1 MPSTLMDLYKT
12 GGSSYVSG
20 KEMSMKKFPQSQ
32 VVISVPLWHQYHA
45 ADAFFLRGE
54 VSVSCR

>member
-32 VVISVPLWHQYHA
+32 VVISVPPMCHHSGA
-45 ADAFFLRGE
+45 HAFF
-54 VSVSCR
+54 

>member
-32 VVISVPLWHQYHA
+32 VVISVPLCSIVVELMQ
-45 ADAFFLRGE
+45 FFLRGE